1 MLCLIWLVSFS
12 YISFFSPYNMKSLL
26 IKMFMTLSNPHKY
39 PEKYINMYLV
49 IIFCLNENFMVF
61 KLCKL
66 IIFSA
71 TSTPFI

>member
-1 MLCLIWLVSFS
+1 
-12 YISFFSPYNMKSLL
+12 MKSLL